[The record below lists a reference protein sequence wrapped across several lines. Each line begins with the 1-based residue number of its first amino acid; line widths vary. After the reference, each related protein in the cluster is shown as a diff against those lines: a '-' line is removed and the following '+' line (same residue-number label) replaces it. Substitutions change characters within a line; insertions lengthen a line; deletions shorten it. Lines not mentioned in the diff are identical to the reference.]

1 MKVMKSYLMICLIAC
16 SGCGTMLRL
25 RDVEEVP
32 TSPRYDF
39 EIIQTDRGQMAC
51 LSSADTQKLFEEL
64 RTCRGR

>member
-1 MKVMKSYLMICLIAC
+1 
-16 SGCGTMLRL
+16 MLRL